1 MEFIDSVIFLFF
13 LLMYLSTIKSNTF
26 FFIFGAAIYLFLL
39 IQLFLFDPL
48 EIILSLTN
56 YFLFHPLGFVLLL
69 VPITINVLY
78 QGVKNVLDSKKRLC
92 WYHSILFNLW
102 IPKCI
107 IKMPNIREIPRF
119 IIKIAK
125 NPNTTSINAGNN
137 GIKM

>member
-92 WYHSILFNLW
+92 
-102 IPKCI
+102 
-107 IKMPNIREIPRF
+107 
-119 IIKIAK
+119 
-125 NPNTTSINAGNN
+125 
-137 GIKM
+137 